1 MRSELYDYQEKAV
14 QMVVEKKRVAVLLRP
29 GNGKTAIALTAL
41 QDLGM
46 RSTLVLA
53 PARVVELDVWGDEAR
68 KWDHLHTLKIISVR
82 GTPAERLKL
91 LHTQADVHVLSYDNL
106 VWLTTQNF
114 VYKSK
119 GKLPWGAVVFD
130 ELSRMKSPSAKRFRA
145 QRYWLMPILVRIG
158 LTGTPVGNHLLDL
171 WGELFTVTGAAA
183 LGPSV
188 TTFKQKYFD
197 CDYMG
202 WNWTPKPNAQ
212 EQIQERIKPFAFTI
226 PPSLGPKVPLVRV
239 NEVPVTLPNNVVAQQ
254 KVFMRQLRVELEGG
268 KELFACSASV
278 VAGKLRQFASGAVFI
293 APDKWE
299 KLHEEKLLAL
309 DEILEEQ
316 QGDPVL
322 LFYHYTH
329 EKSRIL
335 ARYKQAKV
343 LGETCTMEDW
353 NSGRVELMVAHPQSS
368 GFGLNLQDGGST
380 ICWFTLPW
388 SVELWEQAIARLARN
403 GQRSTIVTCH
413 VLQAGTV
420 DKLVLS
426 VLRAKGITQSAVL
439 QALST

>member
-1 MRSELYDYQEKAV
+1 MRSLLYEYQEKAV
-14 QMVVEKKRVAVLLRP
+14 EMVVQKKRVAVLLRP

-41 QDLGM
+41 QDLGV

-68 KWDHLHTLKIISVR
+68 KWEHLHQLRIVNVR
-82 GTPAERLKL
+82 GTPAERLEL
-91 LHTQADVHVLSYDNL
+91 LRKPADVYVLSYDNL
-106 VWLTTQNF
+106 VWLTSQVF
-114 VYKSK
+114 VYKNK
-119 GKLPWGAVVFD
+119 DKLPWGAVVFD
-130 ELSRMKSPSAKRFRA
+130 ELSKMKSPSAKRFRA
-145 QRYWLMPILVRIG
+145 QRYWLMSILVRIG

-183 LGPSV
+183 LGPSI

-197 CDYMG
+197 SDYMG
-202 WNWTPKPNAQ
+202 WNWTPKEGAQ
-212 EQIQERIKPFAFTI
+212 VQIQERIKPFAFTI
-226 PPSLGPKVPLVRV
+226 PASLGPKVPLVRV
-239 NEVPVTLPNNVVAQQ
+239 NEVPVVLPVKVVAQQ

-278 VAGKLRQFASGAVFI
+278 VAGKLRQFASGAVFLTS
-293 APDKWE
+293 DKWE
-299 KLHEEKLLAL
+299 KLHDEKLLAL

-329 EKSRIL
+329 EKTRIL

-343 LGETCTMEDW
+343 LGDTCTMEEW
-353 NSGRVELMVAHPQSS
+353 NRGEVELMVAHPQSS

-380 ICWFTLPW
+380 LCWYTLPW
-388 SVELWEQAIARLARN
+388 SVELWEQATARLARQ
-403 GQRSTIVTCH
+403 GQRSGIVTSH
-413 VLQAGTV
+413 VLLAGPV
-420 DKLVLS
+420 DQLVLS
-426 VLRAKGITQSAVL
+426 VLRDKGRTQSAVL
-439 QALST
+439 AALSM